1 MEADPLYKVS
11 MLLEHVGIQ
20 SKASYNLHQQISVDE
35 TMVKCHGQHW
45 GIIGAPN
52 KPAKRGFKV
61 FTMTH
66 GTTEYVSDFQ
76 VYLRKQKETS
86 LIQRVVEDLCKDI
99 GGRHH
104 VVFVDKY
111 YTSIPL
117 AQSLLEKKTYIC
129 GAFNKS
135 RKLYMANRLEA

>member
-11 MLLEHVGIQ
+11 TSLEHVRIQ
-20 SKASYNLHQQISVDE
+20 SKASYNLHQQISADE
-35 TMVKCHGQHW
+35 AMVKCHGQHW

-61 FTMTH
+61 FTLAD
-66 GTTEYVSDFQ
+66 GTTGYVSDFQ
-76 VYLRKQKETS
+76 VYLRKQRETG
-86 LIQRVVEDLCKDI
+86 LTQRVVEDLCKDI

-104 VVFVDKY
+104 VVFIDKY

-117 AQSLLEKKTYIC
+117 AQSLPERKTYIC
-129 GAFNKS
+129 GSFNTS
-135 RKLYMANRLEA
+135 RKLWPTA